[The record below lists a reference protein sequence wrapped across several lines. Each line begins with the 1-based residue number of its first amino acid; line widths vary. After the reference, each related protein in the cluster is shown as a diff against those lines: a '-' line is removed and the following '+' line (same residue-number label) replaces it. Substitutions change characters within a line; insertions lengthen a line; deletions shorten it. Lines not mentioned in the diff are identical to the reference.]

1 MILQKERFITR
12 KRKNKLKIKFNHIFY
27 VGPHS
32 KNIDDG
38 PIKMA
43 PYEKKRKKKLTLTA
57 PITN

>member
-1 MILQKERFITR
+1 V
-12 KRKNKLKIKFNHIFY
+12 Y

-43 PYEKKRKKKLTLTA
+43 PYEKKKEKTKYDRTHY
-57 PITN
+57 